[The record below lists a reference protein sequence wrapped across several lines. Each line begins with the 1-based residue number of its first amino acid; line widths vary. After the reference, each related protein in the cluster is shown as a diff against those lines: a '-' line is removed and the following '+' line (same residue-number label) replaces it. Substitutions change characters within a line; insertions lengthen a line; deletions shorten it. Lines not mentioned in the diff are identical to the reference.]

1 MKKIAECLEESFR
14 KDDFIA
20 RYGGDEFIVI
30 IENIPEK
37 LARQRIEI
45 FNKNLKKRRFV
56 SQKHGE
62 INLSVSAGTTNVM
75 EDDTIETMIDRAD
88 KAMYDSK
95 QKKV

>member
-95 QKKV
+95 QKKA